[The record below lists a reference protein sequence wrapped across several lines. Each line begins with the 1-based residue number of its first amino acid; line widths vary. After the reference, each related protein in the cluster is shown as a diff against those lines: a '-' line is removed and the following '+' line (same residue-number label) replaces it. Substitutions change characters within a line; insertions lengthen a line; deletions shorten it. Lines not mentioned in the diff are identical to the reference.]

1 MSREVTKFCCIFVL
15 LIKLDT
21 MKKSLIFILLLA
33 VMAACGGVAK
43 NAAQEEARELTVEQE
58 GIEMLAI
65 LDSVQGSCIVRN
77 NGTTASYTQR
87 GVSDLY
93 DLVTQQSEVLR
104 GAHVADKIIGLGAA
118 ALMIE
123 GGVQRASTHVI
134 TTPALRLLR
143 DAGVEVYA
151 EEEIPYIV
159 NRKKTGQCPLDS
171 RLQGI
176 ESAAA
181 AMPIIEQFIADL
193 ESGKDIM

>member
-1 MSREVTKFCCIFVL
+1 
-15 LIKLDT
+15 
-21 MKKSLIFILLLA
+21 
-33 VMAACGGVAK
+33 
-43 NAAQEEARELTVEQE
+43 
-58 GIEMLAI
+58 MLAI